1 MADPASPWTT
11 DPTRTADAQRAAE
24 MMLSSSLASSVTS
37 SLHSSQ
43 TPSLPPSYGSVLA
56 HHNSPPHTQDQGAG
70 SIYPPQPHHNP
81 APPYMPQ
88 NYQHGMRMPPHLSH
102 LHYNSVGGGYRS
114 QQFPVIMTD
123 DLVSGTQHNGRMSPV
138 RRFFVLLCTF
148 DILFTSLLWI
158 IALLV
163 TGRDLT
169 RELHQQ
175 VMEYTI
181 HSSMFDCVMASAGRF
196 LVCLSFYGLLDLSH
210 WWPITVTTAGTVAFL
225 IAKVLEYQVG
235 WL

>member
-1 MADPASPWTT
+1 MADPSASPS
-11 DPTRTADAQRAAE
+11 DPTRSAEAQRAAE
-24 MMLSSSLASSVTS
+24 MMLSCSVASSVS
-37 SLHSSQ
+37 SSVHSQ
-43 TPSLPPSYGSVLA
+43 TPSLPSYAA
-56 HHNSPPHTQDQGAG
+56 HHR
-70 SIYPPQPHHNP
+70 YPPLHQHQAQLFHGHPSQSQNYP
-81 APPYMPQ
+81 APPYVPQ
-88 NYQHGMRMPPHLSH
+88 NYMHGMRMPPNLSH
-102 LHYNSVGGGYRS
+102 MTYNSIGGGYSS

-158 IALLV
+158 IAILV

-181 HSSMFDCVMASAGRF
+181 HSSMFDCVMAAAGRF

-225 IAKVLEYQVG
+225 IAKVFEYQVS
-235 WL
+235 